1 MLRDRLKQLLLPC
14 FSFRFTNYSTSN
26 AMSSAWSALTSSAAT
41 EHGTGPLLQ
50 STAGANIICSR
61 PCTVQSWL
69 KALKNKNILLAP
81 DVVHQ
86 HFYGAGRDRWILQWH
101 HETHSPVVDHTV
113 FKITDTSHARWLY
126 CDVSKTNPQ
135 SIVRARED
143 ITEFVSVDA
152 DEPLNFFQLG
162 YVGRDRGP
170 ECNLA
175 LILCAFGADRGLL
188 PGQAQPALGA
198 GADLTAAD
206 RSGSPSPN
214 GTLHVDEDH

>member
-1 MLRDRLKQLLLPC
+1 MLLARGPAGPATCAATMQQPEPEPI
-14 FSFRFTNYSTSN
+14 SVSGE
-26 AMSSAWSALTSSAAT
+26 SAL
-41 EHGTGPLLQ
+41 HGPCTDLLKK
-50 STAGANIICSR
+50 SR

-188 PGQAQPALGA
+188 PDQAQPALGA

-214 GTLHVDEDH
+214 ETLHVDEDH